1 MDWNNINTDRDTSG
15 LGPIEYDQSRVPNLI
30 RKYADDVRTKTY
42 GQEVREAQA
51 RNAEY
56 AGLIASEANSKATI
70 IEHKTHHRLAIVEIS
85 ISISIIRIE
94 FSDTL
99 NSLELIS

>member
-15 LGPIEYDQSRVPNLI
+15 LGPIEYDQTKVPALI
-30 RKYADDVRTKTY
+30 RKHADNVRTKTY

-56 AGLIASEANSKATI
+56 AGLIASEAKKTANSADLLSKDTQNRFKDQ
-70 IEHKTHHRLAIVEIS
+70 IERNNQF
-85 ISISIIRIE
+85 R
-94 FSDTL
+94 
-99 NSLELIS
+99 